1 MGNSDGH
8 RANILSSNSEYFG
21 LGLTFSSS
29 NVPYWTQVFGN
40 SNSESCTTV
49 TTPVTSP
56 VETSSPIVPV
66 ASPVT
71 DPVTSSPTVDCTQCT
86 NISRVN
92 SNRSVD
98 CNDLELLRRKCN
110 THSKWIRK
118 TLCQQSCWDELSISY
133 DGKPC
138 CATTV

>member
-1 MGNSDGH
+1 MG
-8 RANILSSNSEYFG
+8 RANILSSSSEYFG

-29 NVPYWTQVFGN
+29 NIHYWTQVFGN

-56 VETSSPIVPV
+56 VETSSPIAPL
-66 ASPVT
+66 
-71 DPVTSSPTVDCTQCT
+71 TSSPTVDCTQCT
-86 NISRVN
+86 NISRIN

-98 CNDLELLRRKCN
+98 CNDLELLERKCN
-110 THSKWIRK
+110 SHSKWIRK
-118 TLCQQSCWDELSISY
+118 TLCQQSCWDEVSISY